1 MEEKIVTINIR
12 KDLVKAPKWNRSKV
26 ALSIFKEKIKRICKT
41 EKIKIDSSLNQK
53 VWARGSE
60 KPLTKL
66 RVKIVKVDEK
76 TSKVELLS

>member
-1 MEEKIVTINIR
+1 MEEKIVTLNIR

-26 ALSIFKEKIKRICKT
+26 ALRILKEKIKRICKT

-53 VWARGSE
+53 IWARGSE

-66 RVKIVKVDEK
+66 RIKIVKVDEK
-76 TSKVELLS
+76 TSKVELMS